1 MQYVTIPTGTY
12 PVLSNISYINCR
24 ALPAVDGGEE
34 EEQEGV
40 WETYMKISKRPP
52 LQEVQLQHTYANI
65 RQAVQSMFV
74 SC

>member
-1 MQYVTIPTGTY
+1 MDPQDCYLAEPTTHN
-12 PVLSNISYINCR
+12 LSYINFR
-24 ALPAVDGGEE
+24 ALPAVDGGEGE
-34 EEQEGV
+34 EEEGV